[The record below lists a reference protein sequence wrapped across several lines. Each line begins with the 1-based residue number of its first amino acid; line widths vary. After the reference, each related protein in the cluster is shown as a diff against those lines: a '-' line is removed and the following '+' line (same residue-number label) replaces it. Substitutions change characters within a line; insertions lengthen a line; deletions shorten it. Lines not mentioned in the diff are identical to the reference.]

1 MLSDGK
7 NRIIEAAQR
16 LISAQGVDKTSMRAI
31 AEEAGITTGA
41 IYYYYKSKEE
51 LLYDVMDY
59 AMSITATLIK
69 RRRESTASQED
80 LLEEIYS
87 QVTQRLTGE
96 SARRLRFYLAY
107 QAALGEG
114 ELRKKFVR
122 DYLAQADRTAE
133 LFNFVFGLPPQAQ
146 DRCLA
151 VIMVAALDGINL
163 QQFVGALPVNRAE
176 IAEVYNEF
184 FTFAI
189 PGFVKHI
196 QEKQKKNTSG

>member
-1 MLSDGK
+1 MQNDGK

-41 IYYYYKSKEE
+41 IYYYYKGKEE

-59 AMSITATLIK
+59 AMSITANLIK
-69 RRRESTASQED
+69 RHREGAVSQED

-96 SARRLRFYLAY
+96 NARRLRFYLAY
-107 QAALGEG
+107 QAALGDG
-114 ELRKKFVR
+114 ELRQKFAR

-133 LFNFVFGLPPQAQ
+133 LFNFVFGLPSYAQ

-151 VIMVAALDGINL
+151 IIMVAALDGINL
-163 QQFVGALPVNRAE
+163 QQFVGALPVDSPE

-184 FTFAI
+184 FTYAI
-189 PGFVKHI
+189 PGFVKYI
-196 QEKQKKNTSG
+196 QEKHKEKPSE